1 MDIALTNLSFSINEK
16 VGMLTLKGPKGN
28 QMTNNL
34 INDLIEVFSEYV
46 FPSDIHGLI
55 IKGHGRHFSSG
66 ADVDELIDKVIDNSI
81 IEGGKVL
88 SYPNWFIKNKS
99 IFCGINKMKIPVIT
113 AVKGFCIGSGLE
125 LALSGHIRICAEGS
139 IIGFPESTFGLLPG
153 ATGTYRAFE
162 ILGLGN
168 AVTMVLD
175 GQLIS
180 SELAIEKGLFHK
192 SCPKK
197 EVFNY
202 CEDLMDFILE
212 KDELYNLE
220 KVGEYLI
227 EFDTLGRVN
236 GN

>member
-88 SYPNWFIKNKS
+88 SYPIWFIKNKS

-168 AVTMVLD
+168 EVTMVLD
-175 GQLIS
+175 GQLIY
-180 SELAIEKGLFHK
+180 SEF
-192 SCPKK
+192 
-197 EVFNY
+197 
-202 CEDLMDFILE
+202 
-212 KDELYNLE
+212 
-220 KVGEYLI
+220 
-227 EFDTLGRVN
+227 
-236 GN
+236 

>member
-1 MDIALTNLSFSINEK
+1 MDIVLTNLSFSINEK
-16 VGMLTLKGPKGN
+16 VGMLTLKAPRGN
-28 QMTNNL
+28 QMTNIL
-34 INDLIEVFSEYV
+34 IKDLIEVFSDYI
-46 FPSDIHGLI
+46 FPSDIRGLI
-55 IKGHGRHFSSG
+55 IRGEGRHFSSG
-66 ADVDELIDKVIDNSI
+66 ADVDELIDKVIENSI
-81 IEGGKVL
+81 IEGGKIL
-88 SYPNWFIKNKS
+88 SYPSWFIKNKS

-175 GQLIS
+175 GQMIS

-192 SCPKK
+192 SCSKK

-212 KDELYNLE
+212 KGKLYDAG
-220 KVGEYLI
+220 KVEEYLI
-227 EFDTLGRVN
+227 EFDGLERVSSN
-236 GN
+236 